1 MRRPAPPPPCFPATC
16 TIRATLPR
24 VKTLESILHR
34 IDGRGYKAYKEIQG
48 GRFSF
53 DGFELIVEHVQG
65 DPYAAPSRFRALI
78 PLDHSGVPDSALK
91 NDARKRATRDFLAR
105 AFRSEARPFQ
115 ELSIDAG
122 RQTVLDRSA
131 CLIDD
136 GTIDLR
142 FRVDLPGAGRRI
154 LGRKAAS
161 LLIAKLPELIARA
174 SGPDHLDLEAL
185 ERHAAIVEDQ
195 GALRQALDGA
205 GLVAFVGNGAVLPR
219 RSGIDDR
226 PLNGA
231 VEFESPPS
239 LEVTFSTPN
248 SGELRGMGLPR
259 GVTLIVGGGYHGKST
274 LLRAL
279 ETGIY
284 DHVPGDGRERVV
296 AVADAVKIRAED
308 GRAVHAVDI
317 SAFISHLPG
326 GLSTESFSTEL
337 ASGSTSQATALVEA
351 LETGASCLLLDEDTS
366 ATNFMIRDRR
376 MQELVAKTSE
386 PITPFVDRIR
396 ELRDELQT
404 STLLVMGGSGDYFDH
419 ADLVIQMDSYRPID
433 VTHEAREIASTHVT
447 GRREERESDLSSAT
461 PRLLS
466 LKSIDPERRKGRWK
480 IQARGIDT
488 LVIGRS
494 EIDLRAVEQIQDGSQ
509 LRAIGWI
516 LGRLSESRG
525 GECEPLPLVLAMLER
540 LGDGDWEWL
549 SGRPDGDLA
558 MPRAHEVMAA
568 INRLRAARFG
578 PAKRPT
584 D

>member
-1 MRRPAPPPPCFPATC
+1 
-16 TIRATLPR
+16 
-24 VKTLESILHR
+24 VKNLESILHR

-53 DGFELIVEHVQG
+53 DGFELVVEHVQG

-78 PLDHSGVPDSALK
+78 PLDQSGVSESALASE
-91 NDARKRATRDFLAR
+91 ARRRATRDYLAR
-105 AFRSEARPFQ
+105 SFRSAARPFQ

-131 CLIDD
+131 CLIED
-136 GTIDLR
+136 GGIDLR

-154 LGRKAAS
+154 LGRKAAK
-161 LLIAKLPELIARA
+161 LLIQELPDILARA
-174 SGPDHLDLEAL
+174 VSSQHIDLAEL
-185 ERHAAIVEDQ
+185 ERHGAVVEDQ
-195 GALRQALDGA
+195 ETLRKALDAA
-205 GLVAFVGNGAVLPR
+205 GLVAFVGNGSVLPR

-226 PLNGA
+226 PLA
-231 VEFESPPS
+231 DAIVFESPPS
-239 LEVTFSTPN
+239 LEVTLTAPN
-248 SGELRGMGLPR
+248 AGEVRGMGVPR
-259 GVTLIVGGGYHGKST
+259 GITLIAGGGYHGKST

-279 ETGIY
+279 ETGVY
-284 DHVPGDGRERVV
+284 DHLPGDGRERVV
-296 AVADAVKIRAED
+296 AVGDAVKIRAED

-326 GLSTESFSTEL
+326 GLGTESFSTGL

-351 LETGASCLLLDEDTS
+351 IESGASCLLLDEDTS

-396 ELRDELQT
+396 ELRDRLGV

-419 ADLVIQMDSYRPID
+419 ADLVIQMDSYRAVD
-433 VTHEAREIASTHVT
+433 VTSDAREIASGTVT
-447 GRREERESDLSSAT
+447 GRREERESDLAAAT
-461 PRLLS
+461 PRRLAPR
-466 LKSIDPERRKGRWK
+466 SINPERRPGRWK

-494 EIDLRAVEQIQDGSQ
+494 DIDLRCVEQIEDPSQ
-509 LRAIGWI
+509 LRAIGWL
-516 LGRLSESRG
+516 LGRLSEHPVDW
-525 GECEPLPLVLAMLER
+525 CEPLALIQPMLDR
-540 LGDGDWEWL
+540 LRDGDWRWL

-558 MPRAHEVMAA
+558 APRPHEVLAA
-568 INRLRAARFG
+568 INRLREARFCSAG
-578 PAKRPT
+578 TSAG
-584 D
+584 